1 MGVALRKNITLTD
14 EENQVI
20 LDFCKKM
27 GRSFS
32 EVVRTATLNYIAETE
47 QEDLATFLAKNCEY
61 VDDEEQKDFN
71 KIIDE
76 LKADEDEGRE
86 INLNEIL

>member
-1 MGVALRKNITLTD
+1 MERLSQ
-14 EENQVI
+14 EEI
-20 LDFCKKM
+20 K
-27 GRSFS
+27 
-32 EVVRTATLNYIAETE
+32 
-47 QEDLATFLAKNCEY
+47 
-61 VDDEEQKDFN
+61 

>member
-20 LDFCKKM
+20 VDCCKKL

-32 EVVRTATLNYIAETE
+32 EVVRPATLNYIAETE
-47 QEDLATFLAKNCEY
+47 KEDLATFLAKNCEY
-61 VDDEEQKDFN
+61 VDDEEQKDFD